1 MISSRTAKLI
11 GYLPK
16 GMLKYVSKKVVDRYL
31 KKYAN
36 IKVLG
41 KENIENIK
49 EPVIFIGNHLS
60 NSDGLV
66 LEKVLRDK
74 DVTFVAGMKLSNTP
88 LTNIGMSIVKSI
100 SIKPNSADKEAINS
114 IIKTVKAG
122 ESIFIFPEGTRSR
135 TGSMIEGKKGVILI
149 AKVTKA
155 PVIPVAIWG
164 TEKLMPINKEGDMG
178 AEKFYYADVY
188 VSFGKPISV
197 PKKNQDED
205 KQQYNDRV
213 LEHYMKSIARLLPEE
228 YRGVYGDNN

>member
-16 GMLKYVSKKVVDRYL
+16 GMLRYVSKKIVDMYL

-41 KENIENIK
+41 KENIENING
-49 EPVIFIGNHLS
+49 PVIYICNHLS

-74 DVTFVAGMKLSNTP
+74 NVTFVAGMKLSNNP
-88 LTNIGMSIVKSI
+88 LTNLGMSIVKSI
-100 SIKPNSADKEAINS
+100 SIKPNSADKDAIS
-114 IIKTVKAG
+114 AIIKAVKAG

-135 TGSMIEGKKGVILI
+135 TGKMIEGKKGVILI
-149 AKVTKA
+149 SKVTKV
-155 PVIPVAIWG
+155 PVIPVALWG
-164 TEKLMPINKEGDMG
+164 TEKLMPVNKEGDMG
-178 AEKFYYADVY
+178 AEKFYHADVH

-197 PKKNQDED
+197 PKKDRDED
-205 KQQYNDRV
+205 KYQYNDRV
-213 LEHYMKSIARLLPEE
+213 LEYFMKSIAKLLPEE
-228 YRGVYGDNN
+228 YRGVYGEDN

>member
-31 KKYAN
+31 NKYAN
-36 IKVLG
+36 ITVLG
-41 KENIENIK
+41 KDNIENIK

-66 LEKVLRDK
+66 LQKVLRDK
-74 DVTFVAGMKLSNTP
+74 NVTFVAGMKLSNNP

-100 SIKPNSADKEAINS
+100 TIKPNSADKEAINA

-135 TGSMIEGKKGVILI
+135 TGSMIEAKK
-149 AKVTKA
+149 
-155 PVIPVAIWG
+155 
-164 TEKLMPINKEGDMG
+164 E
-178 AEKFYYADVY
+178 
-188 VSFGKPISV
+188 
-197 PKKNQDED
+197 
-205 KQQYNDRV
+205 
-213 LEHYMKSIARLLPEE
+213 
-228 YRGVYGDNN
+228 